1 MSEELQGVI
10 GRMRED
16 NVPEVH
22 IKNYARKYYKNAE
35 AKRLASLTPAQL
47 AGEGGINFSKGFTPY
62 NPDDLI
68 TSPIKGTKEE
78 HSDLIKTIFKQNE
91 EGGFYH
97 EPRIKLA
104 RKVGTKKE
112 ELDRLVTRNI
122 PIADIKKAIQDNPL
136 FKGATVNKAGII
148 ELSDGKRFNALD
160 INDVMK
166 FESYMAKR
174 KKDPDAIRKDVA
186 LGNFQFVGGKDQK
199 MLRVSPASKFIEGTI
214 DKLIDDS
221 PGSTIAAFNKDP
233 RMNKL
238 GYKLIG
244 SAAIDNG
251 DGTYTPT
258 NSYTLLKD
266 GKPVDMKAHAWE
278 NLPITDVPEK
288 AIQFT
293 DPLGPGYVKMDG
305 SLIKNYIY
313 KNITEEELQEVEAMN
328 AEAFEI
334 YNMKREEALKESG
347 SAYTDQEILFS
358 YKQSPE
364 FVERFRADAKEGG
377 VSEEGI
383 KIFENY
389 ITAGP
394 GTSASTTISKAAQ
407 DMLKPE
413 DLAKLKAVMYKRK
426 KEKTFEFGL
435 KNHRESMEDAWV
447 ANAMTGYLD
456 DEVSDSMRG
465 VFKAGVEG
473 MYKVDDEGNVTG
485 FGELYVEKTEE
496 KINIDLQNLEKG
508 AEETKKEIFSMVNS
522 IARDAARNKIG
533 IDYVNN
539 MYVAVGGSDLDRE
552 PILDRLKV
560 LNSKQRRANTDF
572 EKVRD
577 HIMRDH
583 ARYIELRRG
592 VAQASDLMNRKYGNY
607 NLLATKFNDRVNQ
620 MLLSV
625 PALAGSTW
633 AVEKKAEIQKT
644 QQETLR
650 LVPDYK
656 TAIAQGQKWE
666 YYLANAG
673 DQGPNILAAI
683 GVTVATGGSPLASP
697 ILFGL
702 DSAASTWVDSDVA
715 QKSAKE
721 AAKRLAELE
730 KNKDGLNYNDYIRSK
745 IQLEKQVMAGDLSQA
760 QRYGQA
766 FSAGMIEFGV
776 QYGLTKFGL
785 GTSGWAQKFLSNPA
799 SRELGEQVFASGWS
813 RAGGL
818 VGGFVRDQAGE
829 LVEEISIDALTTV
842 SNAWWT
848 GQAMDFSNI
857 DDVAVST
864 LATGGMM
871 AGGNVYTNVANHY
884 ASKETK
890 QVANKALNN
899 IENLFER
906 LATIPSDKK
915 HEQERAGIK
924 ERIKQEFKVFGDI
937 NTEMEIAMLE
947 GGATKLKALA
957 KNALNL
963 RQLNLEAGILPTDT
977 EKQAEKKR
985 EDHIKTL
992 SDREADSYEN
1002 RLKDAREVRD
1012 ELTEFDYNDVSV
1024 EDLYGEQGVMMME
1037 KLKKQKG
1044 FPKGKKQQLIKL
1056 HQALQKE
1063 AVDNKIKQFK
1073 RTDAKRGNR
1082 AQKFINL
1089 TVYGKENY
1097 TGKRDMKKENALWSE
1112 MAANALAAQDKATTL
1127 YDKQTKLSETFLTE
1141 EELSELTLVEA
1152 KDRKELER
1160 AIMRDPNMTKE
1171 QKQKNLQLF
1180 KEGKINGLI
1189 SNGKYITLSKV
1200 DVNKAL
1206 KTDGTFTMDDVI
1218 NQGTVIVHE
1227 LSHAVDALAMN
1238 DADLDNFA
1246 TLLEKDISERYSA
1259 VDNKAKERGI
1269 IEGWYDASKDF
1280 AEQSLKA
1287 KDEYTKA
1294 VQEIFAQ
1301 EVYINDTVRLTKERQ
1316 SLSNKVRA
1324 AFNGDYKF
1332 TKPSDATYYIADF
1345 LDKFNK
1351 GELSQS
1357 AKRRIKSKKKIRGK
1371 YGKEFVGPVAR
1382 ESARSTRGSDLQG
1395 QLDSFK
1401 SRNKI
1406 EGDILKDSKSEKRK
1420 LVAELLQG
1428 GEIDLQ
1434 KSILGQE
1441 AGGIIESITRRLYD
1455 NIPETELNGVTRTE
1469 YKDRLLMDLATMIEK
1484 EYSEVTVNKKG
1495 VETRNTLDKFASS
1508 RLNNRA
1514 GTVAR
1519 DMGIESSV
1527 DFGGLGFKVPIDQ
1540 AKNVIDNY
1548 TPTGVFGEVDDE
1560 VEEKILSLRRKMK
1573 IEKGSDLY
1581 NKVLDTVVT
1590 ATIAAGDINTDGFK
1604 TRLQNAFADAFV
1616 NDIKKLIG
1624 TPKSPKYKTF
1634 LQDQGPAVYSKLS
1647 LETLNQRF
1655 QYFTDAVLD
1664 PETGKQL
1671 RMDVE
1676 TSDMNLKVKSKTAGN
1691 AIFTKK
1697 SPTAQVLEDFVN
1709 YFVNP
1714 QSVTPGVGRADS
1726 RRTSLAEAISVEL
1739 GFDAMME
1746 VLEDPATLDKVKQIA
1761 EMRGFEVSDNF
1772 LSVLGK
1778 VIDRAPG
1785 TKFSTRSTASINNL
1799 QNFLRQD
1806 DNRVLEG
1813 VDINPVLDDY
1823 VSKLSPEEKKEILPV
1838 INKIKDIYKEQGK
1851 NITMEELRASI
1862 GEQAATIGEKLGFE
1876 FFENFDKMLEKITN
1890 GQVKRIDTTTTAGF
1904 EEYQRRTGEFS
1915 NYLDPD
1921 FLELNMLGTTFTGA
1935 ASLKTPR
1942 FRTNDKGVTKVDGF
1956 KVDDVKPFYRPNNSR
1971 KGEFKG
1977 NLKLVTPITTAL
1989 EEKILDKIKNLK
2001 DPQNPTP
2008 AELKALSNE
2017 IEKDLTPAKRKALEQ
2032 ARDYFYNQL
2041 NEYVNEDGISATER
2055 AGRLAY
2061 VSTLLQTQTSASG
2074 GLSRQG
2080 AVVSSVTLDYS
2091 ETQVRARTGK
2101 PRPYQS
2107 EHNLQLL
2114 NFNGNVLKAIAN
2126 NNFATAYPIIS
2137 KKYTQTLLDADAQ
2150 SVLDSK
2156 TGELSEEFIKKY
2168 GVRNLSE
2175 YIGKTAGAPDFI
2187 IGMDSEAMFVVA
2199 LGNANRT
2206 LDLRTGLTMDQV
2218 IYNKIN
2224 ANKSLDYLDGLAGKT
2239 KKDMGTSYS
2248 SRVVMDNKSSIFN
2261 NADNSNLWNSIITK
2275 SALGVNPK
2283 SDVFLLA
2290 QRIENKPAYDGVTR
2304 ANNTVLLDY
2313 GLATKRE
2320 LRGMTEQEKIDR
2332 LKTLDGAV
2340 KMSRRSGVNP
2350 RGMSTFD
2357 FDETAGI
2364 SDNFVIATKDGETR
2378 RISSAEWPVV
2388 GDQLIKDGWKMDFS
2402 DFNKVTRGRPG
2413 PLMQKLKNQIKKYGP
2428 ENVFILTARAP
2439 ESAPAI
2445 KAYLESEGVNLPL
2458 KNITGL
2464 GNSTGEAKAMWMLKK
2479 FEEGYN
2485 DMYFVDD
2492 ALANVKAVKNVLNQL
2507 DVKSKVVQTKFSG
2520 RTGLDFELNQILED
2534 NKGIKNEA
2542 RYSRAL
2548 AKVKGKN
2555 IGRAQFF
2562 LPPSAEDFEGL
2573 MYPLLGKGAKGDA
2586 QRAWFN
2592 KHLFEPFARGNRD
2605 INAAKQ
2611 KVAND
2616 YRALKKQ
2623 NKTARKKLTKTIP
2636 GSNFTYDQAVRVYLW
2651 NKAGFD
2657 IPGLSKRDLDSLLA
2671 AVDNNPDI
2679 QAFADQL
2686 GVISQQEAGYTQP
2699 SENWVVETIASDLN
2713 NITQNVGRKEFLA
2726 EWIRNKNEIF
2736 SEENL
2741 NKLESIYGT
2750 RWREAVE
2757 DILYRMENGT
2767 NRNFGTGSRIVNQY
2781 SNWVNN
2787 SVGAIMFFNG
2797 RSAVLQTLSTVNFI
2811 NWSDNNPIKAAAA
2824 FANQPQYW
2832 KDFVYIF
2839 NSDMLRE
2846 RRAGLKT
2853 DVNQAELAAALAGQT
2868 NKAKAALNYL
2878 LKIGFTPTQIADS
2891 FAIAAGGA
2899 TFYRNRVKSLK
2910 KKGMSTVEAEKQA
2923 WIDFQVIAEKTQQ
2936 SSRPDMISQVQASPL
2951 GRLILAFQNTPMQ
2964 YTRLIKKA
2972 TLDLANR
2979 RGDWK
2984 TNVSKIIYYGAVQNF
2999 IFSSLQSA
3007 LFATIFGAE
3016 EEDEK
3021 ALDAKKIRIG
3031 NSMMDS
3037 ILRGSGLTGAA
3048 ISTIKNIIM
3057 EFMKQEEKGFKAD
3070 HTYTVLQAINL
3081 SPPIG
3086 SKARKL
3092 YSGIQTWRYNKDV
3105 IKERGLRLDNP
3116 VWNGVGNVIDAA
3128 TNVPVGRVIQKMNNV
3143 KESLDSRNETW
3154 QRVALMLGWNTWDLG
3169 VENEDLNIL
3178 KEELKKKKKR
3188 KKKRKS
3194 GTTEYGLPTL

>member
-68 TSPIKGTKEE
+68 TSPTKGTKEE

-91 EGGFYH
+91 KGGFYH

-104 RKVGTKKE
+104 RKIGTKEE
-112 ELDRLVTRNI
+112 ELARKVTRNI
-122 PIADIKKAIQDNPL
+122 PIADIKKAIQNNPL
-136 FKGATVNKAGII
+136 FKGATVNEAGII

-160 INDVMK
+160 IDDVMK
-166 FESYMAKR
+166 FEGYMATR
-174 KKDPDAIRKDVA
+174 KKDKEATRKDIA
-186 LGNFQFVGGKDQK
+186 LGNFSFTSGWEGFDGKE
-199 MLRVSPASKFIEGTI
+199 PT
-214 DKLIDDS
+214 
-221 PGSTIAAFNKDP
+221 GSTMANFNKDP

-266 GKPVDMKAHAWE
+266 GKAVDIKSHAWMM
-278 NLPITDVPEK
+278 PELQGQLEDGVK
-288 AIQFT
+288 PQDMQST
-293 DPLGPGYVKMDG
+293 DPLAPNYFKMDE

-313 KNITEEELQEVEAMN
+313 KNITEEELQEVESMN

-334 YNMKREEALKESG
+334 YNMKREKALEKSG

-364 FVERFRADAKEGG
+364 FVERFVADAKEGG

-383 KIFENY
+383 KIFKNY

-394 GTSASTTISKAAQ
+394 GTSSSTTISKAAQ

-456 DEVSDSMRG
+456 NEVSDSMRG

-473 MYKVDDEGNVTG
+473 E
-485 FGELYVEKTEE
+485 ELLVEKTEE

-522 IARDAARNKIG
+522 IARDAAKNKIG

-583 ARYIELRRG
+583 ARYIERRRG
-592 VAQASDLMNRKYGNY
+592 ASQASDLMNREYGDY
-607 NLLATKFNDRVNQ
+607 NLLATKFEDRVNQ

-656 TAIAQGQKWE
+656 TAVAQGQKWE
-666 YYLANAG
+666 YMLANAG
-673 DQGPNILAAI
+673 DQAPNILAAI
-683 GVTVATGGSPLASP
+683 GATVATGGSALASP

-721 AAKRLAELE
+721 AKRRLAELE

-760 QRYGQA
+760 ERYGQA

-776 QYGLTKFGL
+776 QYGLTRFGL

-799 SRELGEQVFASGWS
+799 SRELGEQVFASNWS

-884 ASKETK
+884 ASKETR

-1073 RTDAKRGNR
+1073 KTDAKRGNR

-1141 EELSELTLVEA
+1141 KELSELTLVEA

-1189 SNGKYITLSKV
+1189 SNGQYITLSKV

-1227 LSHAVDALAMN
+1227 LSHAVDALAM
-1238 DADLDNFA
+1238 DDTELDNFA

-1280 AEQSLKA
+1280 AEQSLNA

-1301 EVYINDTVRLTKERQ
+1301 EVYINDTVKLSKERQ
-1316 SLSNKVRA
+1316 SLSNKIRA
-1324 AFNGDYKF
+1324 AFDGDYKF

-1357 AKRRIKSKKKIRGK
+1357 AKRRIKKRKGK
-1371 YGKEFVGPVAR
+1371 LLPFSPSGQTGTR

-1455 NIPETELNGVTRTE
+1455 NIPETELNGVTRKE

-1590 ATIAAGDINTDGFK
+1590 ATISAGDINTDGFK

-1676 TSDMNLKVKSKTAGN
+1676 TSEMNLKVKSKTAGN

-1714 QSVTPGVGRADS
+1714 QSVTPGKGRADS

-1838 INKIKDIYKEQGK
+1838 INKIKALYKEQGK
-1851 NITMEELRASI
+1851 NIDDKTFREAMGKE
-1862 GEQAATIGEKLGFE
+1862 AATIGQKLGFD
-1876 FFENFDKMLEKITN
+1876 FYTGFDSMLEKITD
-1890 GQVKRIDTTTTAGF
+1890 GQIKRIDTTTDDGTR
-1904 EEYQRRTGEFS
+1904 EYLRQTGNFSSLFDPEF
-1915 NYLDPD
+1915 
-1921 FLELNMLGTTFTGA
+1921 LNLSMLASTFTG
-1935 ASLKTPR
+1935 STGLSNNTTRINSKGKTVAGA
-1942 FRTNDKGVTKVDGF
+1942 FKTK
-1956 KVDDVKPFYRPNNSR
+1956 DVQDSYRPNNAK

-1977 NLKLVTPITTAL
+1977 NKKLVTPITTTL
-1989 EEKILDKIKNLK
+1989 EEKILEEVRKL
-2001 DPQNPTP
+2001 PVNPTP
-2008 AELKALSNE
+2008 AEVKALSDKIN
-2017 IEKDLTPAKRKALEQ
+2017 KLLPPAKRVAIEQ
-2032 ARDYFYNQL
+2032 ARDYFYNKI
-2041 NEYVNEDGISATER
+2041 NEYINDPSTYPNGKITAIER
-2055 AGRLAY
+2055 ASRLSY
-2061 VSTLLQTQTSASG
+2061 ISTLLQAQTSASSG
-2074 GLSRQG
+2074 ISRQG
-2080 AVVSSVTLDYS
+2080 AVLSSITLDYS
-2091 ETQVRARTGK
+2091 QTQKRGRTGK
-2101 PRPYQS
+2101 VRPYQS
-2107 EHNLQLL
+2107 EHNIQLL
-2114 NFNGNVLKAIAN
+2114 NFNGNVLKAIVN
-2126 NNFATAYPIIS
+2126 DNFATAYPIIS

-2156 TGELSEEFIKKY
+2156 TGELSQEFIKKY
-2168 GVRNLSE
+2168 GVRDLSE
-2175 YIGKTAGAPDFI
+2175 YIGKTAGTPGFVV
-2187 IGMDSEAMFVVA
+2187 GMESEAMFVVA

-2224 ANKSLDYLDGLAGKT
+2224 ANRTIDMLDDLANKT

-2313 GLATKRE
+2313 GLATKLE

-2364 SDNFVIATKDGETR
+2364 SDNFVIATKDGETK

-2388 GDQLIKDGWKMDFS
+2388 GDQLVKDGWKMDFS

-2428 ENVFILTARAP
+2428 DNVFILTARAP

-2555 IGRAQFF
+2555 IGRMQFF

-3031 NSMMDS
+3031 NSMIDS

-3048 ISTIKNIIM
+3048 LSTIKNIIM

-3116 VWNGVGNVIDAA
+3116 VWNGIGNVIDAG

-3178 KEELKKKKKR
+3178 REELKKKKKR
-3188 KKKRKS
+3188 KKKTKS